1 MKQMEKNLTIR
12 KTMCLPSTLWDKVER
27 EANRV
32 GMTQNGVI
40 RGILEIYFAEAERKE
55 ALKND

>member
-1 MKQMEKNLTIR
+1 MARMVKNTTIR